1 MSQLDT
7 NNDGSISRDE
17 LKAWA
22 NQPALSGWA
31 GQISAPDIDHFANV
45 CLALYD
51 SGSKNNA
58 LDATEAVQLLKELA
72 KMQNDMYNNVL
83 FKMDDTD
90 NDGQLSLAETVSSF
104 HFDSAGCEAPM
115 EVFDSSGNGKL
126 SFLEATNMAGNVS
139 SLSDSDGPW
148 TMGPF
153 KCYTVTDLTVDG
165 TFCGGTDRV
174 ARVCAPKT
182 NDYDGVTG
190 ETYAKMKAHCMVKKF
205 EVDNELTT
213 CVKTAEDFC
222 ENLGG
227 SVSSDANC
235 QLQCQQAMSEC
246 LLDSDCNQPTEGTAV
261 TLTVSA
267 IDLIS
272 GEYPTGKALKVQVY
286 SGYPWPFYDCKD
298 ASFFACGTMVEEGT
312 ISASGSGSIA
322 ISLKVR
328 TGAAAWYLIV
338 VGGESTGYGW
348 SYYEKHLTAGG
359 DNSVHARLLPTLGV
373 NQDRVV
379 LSWPHDGDLDL
390 WIFVKDSNGNIKGS
404 VGWNYGK
411 TKGVF
416 GSSSVSLDAD
426 ELSGLSGSE
435 TTSFSNMMGF
445 TFEVWVHYYNSNKVF
460 TPIDV
465 MSKPATLDVYCY
477 ECHDTN
483 GRLVKGRVAGI
494 TQDYS
499 TFFGVNGRM
508 HGTTARLFA
517 DVRARIFRL
526 R

>member
-1 MSQLDT
+1 LPILCVIQDPAPLPFAQLDT
-7 NNDGSISRDE
+7 NSDDSISRVE
-17 LKAWA
+17 LEAWA
-22 NQPALSGWA
+22 NQQALSW
-31 GQISAPDIDHFANV
+31 QISAPDIDRFADA

-51 SGSKNNA
+51 SGSKNND
-58 LDATEAVQLLKELA
+58 LDTTEAVQLLQELA

-90 NDGQLSLAETVSSF
+90 NDGQLSLAETQSSF

-115 EVFDSSGNGKL
+115 EVFDSTGNGKL
-126 SFLEATNMAGNVS
+126 SFLEAKNMAGIVS

-148 TMGPF
+148 TTGPF

-182 NDYDGVTG
+182 DDNEGVTG

-213 CVKTAEDFC
+213 CAKTVEDFC
-222 ENLGG
+222 ENLGA

-272 GEYPTGKALKVQVY
+272 GQYPTGKEFHVQVY
-286 SGYPWPFYDCKD
+286 SGYPWPFDECKD
-298 ASFFACGTMVEEGT
+298 MSFFACGTMVANGT
-312 ISASGSGSIA
+312 ITASNSGSIA

-338 VGGESTGYGW
+338 VGGEGTGYGW
-348 SYYEKHLTAGG
+348 SYHEKHLTAGG
-359 DNSVHARLLPTLGV
+359 DNTVHASLLQKLGV
-373 NQDRVV
+373 DMDRVV

-390 WIFVKDSNGNIKGS
+390 WIFVKDSNGNIRGS

-411 TKGVF
+411 TAGVF
-416 GSSSVSLDAD
+416 GSTSVSLDAD

-435 TTSFSNMMGF
+435 TTSFSKMKGF
-445 TFEVWVHYYNSNKVF
+445 TFEVWVHYYNANKVF
-460 TPIDV
+460 TQSDV

-499 TFFGVNGRM
+499 TFFCS
-508 HGTTARLFA
+508 
-517 DVRARIFRL
+517 
-526 R
+526 